1 MTTTEEVTGLS
12 YMAKHRECHTDRVQV
27 YGNYSSYYISLVHN
41 NIMYYASFSE
51 EGITTL
57 ILSMTK
63 SISSGGIIATD
74 N

>member
-41 NIMYYASFSE
+41 NIMYYASSSE
-51 EGITTL
+51 EGTTT
-57 ILSMTK
+57 LSMTK